1 MKQVSVTF
9 DAPTYAIDKVE
20 NLMFA
25 MDLTRVK
32 NGDEQANFSI
42 GYRMLIVMGMSDYD
56 SFYGWHELHKK
67 DETGQLGRCTVQ
79 MTDKLVQELADVATK
94 AKIMKRNDGQLVP
107 NLTQVIV
114 ALLRYAVDNPDLLI
128 EWFRMCVEEA
138 SQ

>member
-9 DAPTYAIDKVE
+9 DAPTYAINRVE

-32 NGDEQANFSI
+32 NNDEQANYSI

-56 SFYGWHELHKK
+56 SFYSWYELHKK

-94 AKIMKRNDGQLVP
+94 AKIMKKDEGQLVP
-107 NLTQVIV
+107 NLTQAIV
-114 ALLRYAVDNPDLLI
+114 ALLRYSVDNPDSLV
-128 EWFRMCVEEA
+128 EWFRMCIEEA
-138 SQ
+138 LQ